1 MGTLAIAA
9 LLLGGLCTLS
19 ACGLAPLPRGAESY
33 GSTND
38 GVLLSASR
46 LPERGEGFVR
56 AKPGDD
62 TRFGARALVG
72 LLIRGARAVQA
83 AYPGTAPLY
92 VGDLSAP
99 HGGKH
104 GKHGSHRTGRDV
116 DLLFYLSDE
125 AGRSLR
131 GSGFFAFDE
140 RGVGYVAEPSAPVSG
155 LAFFD
160 VERNW
165 ALVRA
170 LLLDEAAPV
179 QWIFCADG
187 IKARLLAYARA
198 HESNPEVLLRATY
211 VVHQPTRG
219 NPHRD
224 HFHVRIACTAEERA
238 QGCVDMGPVWPWL
251 RNEHEKA
258 AWEGRGVDDVT
269 LLRELLDDRS
279 DALSLAQQ

>member
-1 MGTLAIAA
+1 MGGLAIVA
-9 LLLGGLCTLS
+9 LFLGGLLLTG

-38 GVLLSASR
+38 GVLLSATG
-46 LPERGEGFVR
+46 LALRGDGFVR

-62 TRFGARALVG
+62 TRFGTRALVG
-72 LLIRGARAVQA
+72 LLIRSARSVQR

-99 HGGKH
+99 RGGKH

-116 DLLFYLSDE
+116 DLLFYLTDA
-125 AGRSLR
+125 AGRSQR

-140 RGVGYVAEPSAPVSG
+140 RGIGYVAESTAPVAG

-170 LLLDEAAPV
+170 LLLDPEAPV

-187 IKARLLAYARA
+187 IKARLLGLRGNARA
-198 HESNPEVLLRATY
+198 GS
-211 VVHQPTRG
+211 
-219 NPHRD
+219 
-224 HFHVRIACTAEERA
+224 
-238 QGCVDMGPVWPWL
+238 
-251 RNEHEKA
+251 
-258 AWEGRGVDDVT
+258 
-269 LLRELLDDRS
+269 
-279 DALSLAQQ
+279 

>member
-1 MGTLAIAA
+1 MPK
-9 LLLGGLCTLS
+9 GGQ
-19 ACGLAPLPRGAESY
+19 SY

-38 GVLLSASR
+38 GVLLAGSGFPAHG
-46 LPERGEGFVR
+46 PGFVR

-62 TRFGARALVG
+62 TRFGSEALVE
-72 LLIRGARAVQA
+72 LLARSARYVQQ

-104 GKHGSHRTGRDV
+104 GRHGSHRTGRDV
-116 DLLFYLSDE
+116 DLLFYLVDGL
-125 AGRSLR
+125 GRSVR
-131 GSGFFAFDE
+131 GSGFYAFDE
-140 RGVGYVAEPSAPVSG
+140 RGVGFVGGEAGAPVSG

-160 VERNW
+160 AARNW

-170 LLLDEAAPV
+170 LLSDEQAPV

-198 HESNPEVLLRATY
+198 HEPDAELLVRATY
-211 VVHQPTRG
+211 VVHQPSRG

-224 HFHVRIACTAEERA
+224 HFHVRVACTARERA
-238 QGCVDMGPVWPWL
+238 LGCIDPGPVWPWI
-251 RNEHEKA
+251 RDDHEKPS
-258 AWEGRGVDDVT
+258 WEGRGVDDAT
-269 LLRELLDDRS
+269 LLRELLEDHS
-279 DALSLAQQ
+279 DQVSLAQE